1 MEAFMS
7 KIKIVTWNIRYA
19 TDSDGINS
27 FTNRSGMIREKIRAE
42 LPGIIA
48 FQEVT
53 DWSRAPLEEMLPE
66 YYFLGMMRSHKFDN
80 EGLYVAA
87 RKDSFE
93 VIGLES
99 VWLSPEP
106 YTPGSR
112 YPDQSPC
119 PRICTLLYLRHRETN
134 LRMRVFDI
142 HLDHISEEARVLGTE
157 AALKFVRS
165 YDEKEAL
172 PTVILGDFNA
182 TPNSDAISLMNAQPD
197 LCDVTADI
205 PFTFHNY
212 GKVQEKIDYIFL
224 SRSLADKVTDV
235 AVWTDERSGI
245 YLSDHYPICATLE
258 I

>member
-1 MEAFMS
+1 MS

-19 TDSDGINS
+19 TDGDGINS

-42 LPGIIA
+42 LPDIIA

-53 DWSRAPLEEMLPE
+53 DQSRAPLEEMLPE
-66 YYFLGMMRSHKFDN
+66 YYFLGMMRSHNFDN

-99 VWLSPEP
+99 VWLSPTP
-106 YTPGSR
+106 YKAGSR
-112 YPDQSPC
+112 YPDQSHY
-119 PRICTLLYLRHRETN
+119 PRICTMTYLRHRKTN
-134 LRMRVFDI
+134 LRMRVFDL

-212 GKVQEKIDYIFL
+212 GRVQEKIDYIFL

-235 AVWTDERSGI
+235 AAWTDERSGI
-245 YLSDHYPICATLE
+245 YLSDHYPVCATLE